1 MVIRARYDA
10 TSRRDEKGEKL
21 PDTRFG
27 SFNAKDESAPIRLAN
42 MFRVYAPSLDS
53 SSSNEFLKYSKKNL
67 LKARFNHRYNSSLSP
82 EMIYLSST

>member
-1 MVIRARYDA
+1 MEIRFEIHGERGNQSSLRCHVAE
-10 TSRRDEKGEKL
+10 RREGEKL

-67 LKARFNHRYNSSLSP
+67 LKRSF
-82 EMIYLSST
+82 